1 MIDLTLSEK
10 DEKVLAAVREEALI
24 CRKYARYYD
33 DHEEEFAPDVL
44 EEAKDFRNPFS
55 LLAKRDD
62 LDSSMGVM
70 SMLITAGQTWGDYT
84 VRMRRGT
91 GGLGNAAL
99 RASGTP
105 EQNQQWGSKT
115 LAMAI
120 TEPGCGSD
128 SKAVQTSAVL
138 DKNSNEWVLNGEK
151 IFVTTGCRAEGVV
164 VWATIDKAA
173 GRAGI
178 KSFIVMKGTPGF
190 EVTHKEKKLGIR
202 ADDTAAYVFRDCRIP
217 RDHLLG
223 GDESIP
229 KEGAGGFKG
238 VMKTFNMTRPA
249 VAAIGLGIAQ
259 AALDFTRDALAAEG
273 VEVDWNAGVHGRSA
287 AQQELVEIEADIEA
301 AMLDVLHAVWLS
313 GEAKP
318 NNVEASISKAKGGEV
333 ARTATQ
339 RCLALL
345 GSAGISYDHL
355 LEKWF
360 RDCRI
365 TDIYEGT
372 GQIQRLIIA
381 RDILGYSAA
390 ELS

>member
-1 MIDLTLSEK
+1 MIDFSLSENDRQIL
-10 DEKVLAAVREEALI
+10 DEVRRQALV
-24 CRKYARYYD
+24 CREYARYYD
-33 DHEEEFAPDVL
+33 DHEDEFAPDEL
-44 EEAKDFRNPFS
+44 PEASDFASPY
-55 LLAKRDD
+55 AAMAQRDE
-62 LDSSMGVM
+62 LDSSMGVL
-70 SMLITAGQTWGDYT
+70 SMLVVAGQTWGDYT
-84 VRMRRGT
+84 VRMRRGS

-105 EQNQQWGSKT
+105 EQQQRWGGVS

-128 SKAVQTSAVL
+128 SKAVQTTAAL
-138 DKNSNEWVLNGEK
+138 DGDEWVLNGEK
-151 IFVTTGCRAEGVV
+151 IFVTTGCRCDGVV
-164 VWATIDKAA
+164 VWATIDKSA

-178 KSFIVMKGTPGF
+178 KSFVVMKGTPGF

-202 ADDTAAYVFRDCRIP
+202 ADDTAAMVFRDTRIP

-223 GDESIP
+223 GDETIP
-229 KEGAGGFKG
+229 KQGAGGFRG

-249 VAAIGLGIAQ
+249 VAALGLGIAH
-259 AALDFTRDALAAEG
+259 AALDFTRDALALEG
-273 VEVDWNAGVHGRSA
+273 IEVDWSAGKHSRSA
-287 AQQELVEIEADIEA
+287 IQQELIEIDADIEA
-301 AMLDVLHAVWLS
+301 AMLEVVHASWLS
-313 GEAKP
+313 SEGQA
-318 NNVEASISKAKGGEV
+318 NNLEASIAKAKGGEV

-339 RCLALL
+339 RCLAIL
-345 GSAGISYDHL
+345 GGFGISREHL

-372 GQIQRLIIA
+372 GEIQRLIIA
-381 RDILGYSAA
+381 RNILGYSSA

>member
-1 MIDLTLSEK
+1 MIDFSLSEN
-10 DEKVLAAVREEALI
+10 DEKILQAVREEALI

-33 DHEEEFAPDVL
+33 DHEEEFAPDEL
-44 EEAKDFRNPFS
+44 EEAKSHKNPFAY
-55 LLAKRDD
+55 LAQRED
-62 LDSSMGVM
+62 LDTSLGVM
-70 SMLITAGQTWGDYT
+70 SMLISAGQTWGDYT

-105 EQNQQWGSKT
+105 EQQKRWGGKT

-128 SKAVQTSAVL
+128 SKAVQTTARL
-138 DKNSNEWVLNGEK
+138 DGDEWVLNGEK

-164 VWATIDKAA
+164 VLATIDKSA

-229 KEGAGGFKG
+229 KQGAGGFKG

-259 AALDFTRDALAAEG
+259 AALDFTRDALAREG
-273 VEVDWNAGVHGRSA
+273 VEVDWAAGQHARTAV
-287 AQQELVEIEADIEA
+287 QQELIEIEADIEA
-301 AMLDVLHAVWLS
+301 AMLGVLHATWLS
-313 GEAKP
+313 GTAKP
-318 NNVEASISKAKGGEV
+318 NNLEASISKAKGGEV

-345 GSAGISYDHL
+345 GSLGISHEFL

-381 RDILGYSAA
+381 REILGYSAA